1 MFAHIKKNLLHLPK
15 LQCLFSFLPELAAFQ
30 IFMEGIKA
38 QHSSVTFPV
47 SAITKLM
54 KTGGRIGCRFPH
66 FQRFRGNLGVQFIA
80 SAAVGSTQ
88 FFATPFKLMKFE
100 V

>member
-1 MFAHIKKNLLHLPK
+1 MFAHIKKILLHLPK

-54 KTGGRIGCRFPH
+54 KTGGGDRLQVSTFSEVSGELR
-66 FQRFRGNLGVQFIA
+66 
-80 SAAVGSTQ
+80 SAIHCICCSG
-88 FFATPFKLMKFE
+88 
-100 V
+100 